1 MFARVITPIL
11 AAVSLAGISLGQA
24 SDFPVSGRFA
34 VSRSLFLVDDERVP
48 HLSVSWTTK
57 DGKVARC
64 EAELPYAAPA
74 QRVPIGGNL
83 LAFVAVG
90 GTRLDK
96 GVGHPDGII
105 VRVGLDKADEQQLM
119 FLDIAHGS
127 FIEIELR
134 NIGFISPG
142 LPRPDSLLQHLEYRP
157 DDVLACGLP
166 TDQADMYNLASL
178 TDDLGGTIPRSRGRF
193 GVLSPSSSQDATSR
207 LTVEPDGSVTMHLR
221 FAYRLLR
228 HQSDP
233 WRLELPGT
241 FFEPSHLHV
250 EFEAVPEVVGITQF
264 GLTPLP

>member
-1 MFARVITPIL
+1 MIPRVFIPIL
-11 AAVSLAGISLGQA
+11 LFALLASASLGQA
-24 SDFPVSGRFA
+24 PSPA
-34 VSRSLFLVDDERVP
+34 SLADPLATSSMFLVDDERLPQLIVA
-48 HLSVSWTTK
+48 WTTSE
-57 DGKVARC
+57 GRTVRY
-64 EAELPYAAPA
+64 EAALPYAAPA
-74 QRVPIGGNL
+74 ERVPIGGNL

-105 VRVGLDKADEQQLM
+105 IRVGLDKADEQRLM

-127 FIEIELR
+127 FIEVELR
-134 NIGFISPG
+134 NLAFISSG
-142 LPRPDSLLQHLEYRP
+142 LPRPDSLLQHLQYRT
-157 DDVLACGLP
+157 DDILACGLP

-178 TDDLGGTIPRSRGRF
+178 TDNLGGSVPATRGRF
-193 GVLSPSSSQDATSR
+193 GVLSGPPGADAESR
-207 LTVEPDGSVTMHLR
+207 LTVELDGSVTMRLR

-250 EFEAVPEVVGITQF
+250 EFEAVPWAVGVTQF
-264 GLTPLP
+264 GLSAVR

>member
-1 MFARVITPIL
+1 MLAVMFSG
-11 AAVSLAGISLGQA
+11 AACVGQA
-24 SDFPVSGRFA
+24 AYPPVSDRPAAHTG
-34 VSRSLFLVDDERVP
+34 LFLVDDARVP
-48 HLSVSWTTK
+48 RVFVTWTTN

-64 EAELPYAAPA
+64 EADLPYAAPA
-74 QRVPIGGNL
+74 ERVPIGGNL

-105 VRVGLDKADEQQLM
+105 VRVGLDKADEQRLM

-134 NIGFISPG
+134 NVAFIAPG
-142 LPRPDSLLQHLEYRP
+142 VPRPDSLLQHLEYRP
-157 DDVLACGLP
+157 DDILACGLP

-178 TDDLGGTIPRSRGRF
+178 TDDLGGTIPRTRGRF
-193 GVLSPSSSQDATSR
+193 GAISPSSGQDGMSR
-207 LTVEPDGSVTMHLR
+207 LTVEPDGSVTMRLR

-250 EFEAVPEVVGITQF
+250 EFEAVPQAVGVTQF
-264 GLTPLP
+264 GLPALR

>member
-1 MFARVITPIL
+1 MFPRVIIPTL
-11 AAVSLAGISLGQA
+11 AATIAGAAALGHA
-24 SDFPVSGRFA
+24 AHPPGWVGSKAHPG
-34 VSRSLFLVDDERVP
+34 LFLVDDARVP
-48 HLSVSWTTK
+48 RVTVTWTTN
-57 DGKVARC
+57 GGRVAKC
-64 EAELPYAAPA
+64 EADLPYAAPA
-74 QRVPIGGNL
+74 ERVPIGGNL

-105 VRVGLDKADEQQLM
+105 VRVGLDKADEQRLM

-134 NIGFISPG
+134 NVAFIAPG
-142 LPRPDSLLQHLEYRP
+142 VPRPDSLLQHLEYRP
-157 DDVLACGLP
+157 DDILACGLP

-178 TDDLGGTIPRSRGRF
+178 TDDLGGTIPRTRGRF
-193 GVLSPSSSQDATSR
+193 GVLGPSSGEDAVSS
-207 LTVEPDGSVTMHLR
+207 LTVEPDGSVTMRLR

-241 FFEPSHLHV
+241 FFEPSHVHV
-250 EFEAVPEVVGITQF
+250 EFEAVPEAVGITQF
-264 GLTPLP
+264 GLPTPR